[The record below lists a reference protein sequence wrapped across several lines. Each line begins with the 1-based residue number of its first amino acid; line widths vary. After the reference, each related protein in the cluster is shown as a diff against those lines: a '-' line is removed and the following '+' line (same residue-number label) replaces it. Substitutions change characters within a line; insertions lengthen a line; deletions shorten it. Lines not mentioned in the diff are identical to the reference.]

1 MGAKNCPETPRQKMI
16 NMMYI
21 VLTAMLALNVAAEVL
36 EAFKVV
42 DSSLMQTMKAVDLQN
57 AQVYTSFEQAFI
69 ENPAKVEEWK
79 NKADDVRDETKALF
93 SYISQLK
100 EELVRASG
108 SQPVNDENPYSAD
121 GFYLFT
127 ENGDTLELKNEQDL
141 NVPSE
146 IMITQKRAEEL
157 KSEISDYRETL
168 IGMISEDDVE
178 LRETINQELETQDP
192 PVDLKEGGEKES
204 WETQHFEDKPIVA
217 ILTLLSKIQ
226 IDVKNSEA
234 NLIKYLYAQIDAG
247 SFKFNKLAA
256 QVIPNSNV
264 ILQGDEYVAEV
275 FLAAEDTTQQ
285 PEIIINGRQV
295 PVVDGKATYRVKT
308 SEVGDFSWG
317 GLIKYKT
324 PAGIIQSYRFEQ
336 DYQVT
341 HPSVTMSA
349 TKMNVFYRG
358 LANPFDVGGGGI
370 PKENLEVT
378 MTNGKVT
385 PKGDSYVIQPTDLD
399 EQGKRTKVSVY
410 ANIGGER
417 RLIGTSDWRVKPVPA
432 PIAQVAGRSSGDIRK
447 EELVIQQGILAV
459 LEDFDFD
466 FKYTVTQFTLE
477 TIGQGG
483 YTNRYQSES
492 NRFTQDQI
500 NELKRLNPQSWVH
513 ITNIKAVGEN
523 GESRDLEPIA
533 FKII

>member
-36 EAFKVV
+36 DAFKVV
-42 DSSLMQTMKAVDLQN
+42 DSSLMQTMKAVNMQN
-57 AQVYTSFEQAFI
+57 AQVYSSFEQAYI

-79 NKADDVRDETKALF
+79 NKADVIRNETRAIY
-93 SYISQLK
+93 SHIAQLK
-100 EELVRASG
+100 EELVKTSG
-108 SQPVNDENPYSAD
+108 SELVDEENPFSSD

-146 IMITQKRAEEL
+146 MMITQKKGEEL
-157 KSEISDYRETL
+157 KSQITDYRETL
-168 IGMISEDDVE
+168 VGMLTEDDVE
-178 LRETINQELETQDP
+178 IKETILQELETSDP
-192 PVDLKEGGEKES
+192 PVNLKEGGESVS
-204 WETQHFEDKPIVA
+204 WESEHFEDKPIVA
-217 ILTLLSKIQ
+217 VLALLSKIQ
-226 IDVKNSEA
+226 IDVLNSEA
-234 NLIKYLYAQIDAG
+234 NIIKYLYAQIDAG

-285 PEIIINGRQV
+285 PEIFINDQQV
-295 PVVDGKATYRVKT
+295 EVVDGKATYRVKT
-308 SEVGDFSWG
+308 SEVGEFSWG

-324 PAGIIQSYRFEQ
+324 PAGIIQNYRFEQ
-336 DYQVT
+336 DFQVT
-341 HPSVTMSA
+341 QPSVTMSA

-358 LANPFDVGGGGI
+358 LENPFDVGGGGI

-378 MTNGKVT
+378 MSNGKVT
-385 PKGDSYVIQPTDLD
+385 KRGDEYIIEPTDLD
-399 EQGKRTKVSVY
+399 LQGTKTKVTVY

-417 RLIGTSDWRVKPVPA
+417 RLVGTSDWRVKAVPDPV
-432 PIAQVAGRSSGDIRK
+432 AQVAGRTSGEIQK
-447 EELVIQQGILAV
+447 EELEIQQGVLAV

-466 FKYTVTQFTLE
+466 YTYTVTEFTVE
-477 TIGQGG
+477 STGAGG
-483 YTNRYQSES
+483 YTNRFPSNS
-492 NRFTQDQI
+492 NRFTTEQL
-500 NELKRLNPQSWVH
+500 NEFKRLNPQSWVH

-523 GESRDLEPIA
+523 GDSRDLDPLS
-533 FKII
+533 FKIL